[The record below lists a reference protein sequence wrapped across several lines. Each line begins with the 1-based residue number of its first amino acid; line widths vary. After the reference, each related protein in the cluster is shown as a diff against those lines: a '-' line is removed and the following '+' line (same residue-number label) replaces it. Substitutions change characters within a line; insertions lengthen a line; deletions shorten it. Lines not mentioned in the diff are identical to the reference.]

1 MPAYY
6 FRLLIAAA
14 GIVMLRIWN
23 CLETQHDWRLV
34 LLAGCICFLS
44 CLAAAN
50 LFQRAR
56 ASESRSRAVWLL
68 AAGLMTGCGAWAT
81 HFIAMLAYTPGFTI
95 SYDLTVTIFSL
106 GVAII
111 VITGGFVVA
120 LVVGARWAGLA
131 GGALAGIGVACMH
144 YMGMAS
150 LRIPAEIIWM
160 PDLVTASVV
169 LGILFGAVALHVVR
183 TSDTP
188 LKAVSAACL
197 LTFAILSHHLVA
209 MSAIGLIRQSAPGD
223 EVDLMSPVALS
234 LAIAAFIAVVVV
246 AGLAG
251 AISDRRIRRKTSERN
266 IQLDAALN
274 NMSQGLCMFGPD
286 NRLQLWNERYVT
298 MYRLPSA
305 KMRVGM
311 TVDDLCEVRDAAGT
325 GFEDM
330 DTYRTELRAA
340 MDNQAAG
347 AGCIE
352 EVRDGRTISVIY
364 QPMPNGGWVVT
375 HEDVTEREGAKRDLE
390 RTRSFLDTIIEN
402 VPSAIMVKEFPD
414 LRYALINQ
422 AGERHL
428 GIDRQSILGKCA
440 SDVLPAAMAR
450 AIDARDRQ
458 VLASEAG
465 SVSQEYKFD
474 SLTGDHRVVI
484 AKRIALKDAAGE
496 VKYLV
501 STIHDISERK
511 QSEARIAHLALHDP
525 LTDLPNRASF
535 NDHLARTFDDASSGQ
550 TSFAILCVDLD
561 RFKEVNDVFGHSVG
575 DLFLCEVARRITAAC
590 DGAFVAR
597 LGGDEF
603 TIVSSAGPQPATA
616 ERIAARLMAAFD
628 DEFRLNDHA
637 IHASCTIGISVYPQ
651 DGADVETLIAN
662 ADVAL
667 YRAKA
672 EERGTIRFFEAAMD
686 QQIREKRILQRDLA
700 TALENGEFELY
711 FQPQA
716 ATKGDIVGFEVLA
729 RWRHP
734 ERGFISPGIFIP
746 LAEEAGLIGAID
758 EWVLREA
765 CREAASWPN
774 PLSIAV
780 NLSPVDFRRGD
791 VPAMILSIL
800 LETGLN
806 PHRLEIEITEGVLI
820 EDFGRA
826 TSILRKIKNL
836 GVHVAM
842 DDFGTGYS
850 SLSYLQ
856 SFPFDR
862 IKIDQ
867 AFIARLE
874 NNAQSAAIIQAI
886 LGLGRSLKLPVIAE
900 GVETSAQLAFLAEAG
915 CNEVQGY
922 LIGRP
927 QPIAYYRGVV
937 AGVVGGVT
945 PVAVAS

>member
-95 SYDLTVTIFSL
+95 SYDLTITIFSL

-120 LVVGARWAGLA
+120 LVVRARWAGLV

-160 PDLVTASVV
+160 PDLVIASVV
-169 LGILFGAVALHVVR
+169 LGILFGAVALHVAR

-197 LTFAILSHHLVA
+197 LTLAILSHHLVA

-330 DTYRTELRAA
+330 DDYRTELRAA

-347 AGCIE
+347 AGCIG

-428 GIDRQSILGKCA
+428 GLDRKNILGRCA
-440 SDVLPAAMAR
+440 ADVFPAAMAQS
-450 AIDARDRQ
+450 IDARDRQ
-458 VLASEAG
+458 VLASETG
-465 SVSQEYKFD
+465 SVTHEYKFQ
-474 SLTGDHRVVI
+474 SLTGDPRVVI
-484 AKRIALKDAAGE
+484 TKRIALKDATGHA
-496 VKYLV
+496 KYLV
-501 STIHDISERK
+501 STIHDITERK
-511 QSEARIAHLALHDP
+511 QSEARIAHLAMHDP
-525 LTDLPNRASF
+525 LTDLPNRALF
-535 NDHLARTFDDASSGQ
+535 NEHLAKTFDDASSSGQ
-550 TSFAILCVDLD
+550 ASFAILCVDLD

-603 TIVSSAGPQPATA
+603 TIVSSAGPQPVTA

-700 TALENGEFELY
+700 TRAGERRVRAVLPAAGGDQGRHRRIRGPGALAS
-711 FQPQA
+711 PRTWIHIA
-716 ATKGDIVGFEVLA
+716 GDL
-729 RWRHP
+729 H
-734 ERGFISPGIFIP
+734 SP
-746 LAEEAGLIGAID
+746 
-758 EWVLREA
+758 
-765 CREAASWPN
+765 
-774 PLSIAV
+774 
-780 NLSPVDFRRGD
+780 RRGD
-791 VPAMILSIL
+791 RPDRRHRRMGAARGLSRGGVMAEPAVDRGQSLPGRFPARRRSGDDPLHSARNRTESAPPRDRNHRGRTDRGILGGRPRSSARSRIWASTSPWTISAPAIRRCPICSHFPSTGSRSIRRSSRDSKPMR
-800 LETGLN
+800 N
-806 PHRLEIEITEGVLI
+806 PPPSSRL
-820 EDFGRA
+820 
-826 TSILRKIKNL
+826 
-836 GVHVAM
+836 
-842 DDFGTGYS
+842 YS
-850 SLSYLQ
+850 G
-856 SFPFDR
+856 
-862 IKIDQ
+862 
-867 AFIARLE
+867 
-874 NNAQSAAIIQAI
+874 SAA
-886 LGLGRSLKLPVIAE
+886 RSN
-900 GVETSAQLAFLAEAG
+900 
-915 CNEVQGY
+915 C
-922 LIGRP
+922 R
-927 QPIAYYRGVV
+927 
-937 AGVVGGVT
+937 
-945 PVAVAS
+945 

>member
-1 MPAYY
+1 
-6 FRLLIAAA
+6 
-14 GIVMLRIWN
+14 MLRIWN
-23 CLETQHDWRLV
+23 CLETQHDWWLV
-34 LLAGCICFLS
+34 LLAGSICFLS
-44 CLAAAN
+44 CLAAAH

-56 ASESRSRAVWLL
+56 ASEGGSRAAWLF
-68 AAGLMTGCGAWAT
+68 AAGLITGCGAWAT
-81 HFIAMLAYTPGFTI
+81 HFIAMLAYTPGFAI
-95 SYDLTVTIFSL
+95 SYDLTITMFSL
-106 GVAII
+106 AVAVI

-120 LVVGARWAGLA
+120 LVGGTNWGGLA
-131 GGALAGIGVACMH
+131 GGALAGVGVACMH

-169 LGILFGAVALHVVR
+169 LSILFGAIALHVAR

-188 LKAVSAACL
+188 LKAAGAACL
-197 LTFAILSHHLVA
+197 LTFAILSHHFAA
-209 MSAIGLIRQSAPGD
+209 MGAIGLIRQTAPGD

-234 LAIAAFIAVVVV
+234 LVIAAFVAIVVV

-251 AISDRRIRRKTSERN
+251 AISDRRIRRRTSERN
-266 IQLDAALN
+266 IQLDAAIN

-298 MYRLPSA
+298 MYRLPSQ

-347 AGCIE
+347 AGCIGQ
-352 EVRDGRTISVIY
+352 VRDGRTISVIY

-428 GIDRQSILGKCA
+428 GLDRQNILGKCA
-440 SDVLPAAMAR
+440 TDVFPAAMAQS
-450 AIDARDRQ
+450 IDARDRQ
-458 VLASEAG
+458 VLASETG
-465 SVSQEYKFD
+465 SVTHEYKFQ
-474 SLTGDHRVVI
+474 SLTGDPRVVI
-484 AKRIALKDAAGE
+484 TKRIALKDATGHA
-496 VKYLV
+496 KYLV
-501 STIHDISERK
+501 STIHDITERK

-525 LTDLPNRASF
+525 LTDLPNRALF
-535 NDHLARTFDDASSGQ
+535 NEHLAKTFDDASSGQ

-575 DLFLCEVARRITAAC
+575 DQFLCEVARRITAAC

-603 TIVSSAGPQPATA
+603 TIISSAGAQPATA

-628 DEFRLNDHA
+628 EEFRLTDHA

-651 DGADVETLIAN
+651 DGTAVETLIAN

-700 TALENGEFELY
+700 TALENDEFELY

-716 ATKGDIVGFEVLA
+716 ATRGDIVGFEVLA
-729 RWRHP
+729 RWHHP
-734 ERGFISPGIFIP
+734 ERGIMSPGIFIP
-746 LAEEAGLIGAID
+746 LAEETGLIGAID

-765 CREAASWPN
+765 CREAASWRN

-806 PHRLEIEITEGVLI
+806 PQRLEIEITEGVLI
-820 EDFGRA
+820 EDFARA

-867 AFIARLE
+867 AFIAKLE
-874 NNAQSAAIIQAI
+874 SNAQSAAIIQAI

-900 GVETSAQLAFLAEAG
+900 GVETPAQLAFLAEEG

-927 QPIAYYRGVV
+927 QPIAHYRGVV
-937 AGVVGGVT
+937 AGVADSGAKAMAAAG
-945 PVAVAS
+945 